1 MDGNFLPQDNIVGKT
16 KDKIVFDSPDWV
28 SAKTACDSAAAE
40 RVVEKL
46 WKPGKSEALVGKLP
60 RKSRDLAVISQPST
74 TRLNVLAIE
83 LAKKLAGD
91 LHADCYLGDDFY
103 NALHNQQSKH
113 IPRLQRPFNPREYV
127 AVDPHRVTQ
136 ILGGKTVI
144 VAEDVLTTGSSVKQ
158 FVKALQ
164 RDGVTVFA
172 VAALLGDRRLAVDE
186 KTRDAL
192 IDAVRENGINLS
204 IGETQQL
211 ADLLTRTE
219 ARNIAL
225 LINNVRTEN
234 GKESLTRKLQGLL
247 NQGIAPDLGGVAD
260 QGRDEG
266 FQGEDRG
273 HDGPSQRIQAWHI
286 PDPTAGPGKQ
296 LGPVPPQTK
305 KPQRTIFTDPPNLP
319 ALDREFFSDQRLTVQ
334 QTDMRFVH
342 RVSGRLV
349 GTGFDEQNAKPYIL
363 VESADGTVHCIH
375 QSPEAMKAR
384 AAGLKIGNFI
394 ELTSTPFVADDG
406 VERVR
411 VKFRSLGNSHSLL
424 GNKMFLA
431 QEVQRTLETTG
442 TLPTDQGFGGW
453 LGDYQR
459 ALCSTAEDLM
469 HRGVIQARGNEAC
482 HFATSLLLEHQN
494 PALRESGKS
503 PHLTR

>member
-1 MDGNFLPQDNIVGKT
+1 MDHFLPQDNIVGKT

-28 SAKTACDSAAAE
+28 SAKTACDTAAAE

-60 RKSRDLAVISQPST
+60 GKSRDLAVISQPST

-83 LAKKLAGD
+83 LARKLAGD

-136 ILGGKTVI
+136 VLGGKTII

-172 VAALLGDRRLAVDE
+172 VIALLGDRRLAVDE

-204 IGETQQL
+204 IVETQQL
-211 ADLLTRTE
+211 ADSLTRTE

-234 GKESLTRKLQGLL
+234 GKEKLTRKLQGLL

-260 QGRDEG
+260 QGRHEG
-266 FQGEDRG
+266 FQGEDRS

-296 LGPVPPQTK
+296 LDPAPSQT
-305 KPQRTIFTDPPNLP
+305 TEPPNLP
-319 ALDREFFSDQRLTVQ
+319 PALNRGSFSDERLTVR
-334 QTDMRFVH
+334 QTDMRFVD

-349 GTGFDEQNAKPYIL
+349 GTGFDEQNGKSYIL

-384 AAGLKIGNFI
+384 AVGLKIGNFI

-406 VERVR
+406 VARVR
-411 VKFRSLGNSHSLL
+411 VKFRSLGNAYSLL

-431 QEVQRTLETTG
+431 QELQRTLPTTG
-442 TLPTDQGFGGW
+442 TLPTEQGFGGW
-453 LGDYQR
+453 LGDFQR
-459 ALCSTAEDLM
+459 ALCSTAEDLI
-469 HRGVIQARGNEAC
+469 HRGVIQARGNDAC
-482 HFATSLLLEHQN
+482 HFDAPLLLAQRN
-494 PALRESGKS
+494 SAPRQSGKH

>member
-1 MDGNFLPQDNIVGKT
+1 MDHFLPQDNIVGKT
-16 KDKIVFDSPDWV
+16 KDKIVFDSPDWA
-28 SAKTACDSAAAE
+28 SAKTACDTAAAE

-46 WKPGKSEALVGKLP
+46 WTPGKSAALVGKLP
-60 RKSRDLAVISQPST
+60 GKSGDLAVISQPST

-83 LAKKLAGD
+83 LAKKVAGD

-113 IPRLQRPFNPREYV
+113 IPRLQRPFNPREYA
-127 AVDPHRVTQ
+127 AVDPNRVTR

-164 RDGVTVFA
+164 RDGVKVFA

-211 ADLLTRTE
+211 ADSLTRTE

-225 LINNVRTEN
+225 LINSIRTEN
-234 GKESLTRKLQGLL
+234 GKEKLTRRLQGLL

-260 QGRDEG
+260 QRRHEG
-266 FQGEDRG
+266 LQGEDHG
-273 HDGPSQRIQAWHI
+273 HDGPSQRIQAWHL
-286 PDPTAGPGKQ
+286 PDPTAGPGKRLEPAPSQ
-296 LGPVPPQTK
+296 TTEPQ
-305 KPQRTIFTDPPNLP
+305 NLSP
-319 ALDREFFSDQRLTVQ
+319 AVNRESFSDERLTVH

-342 RVSGRLV
+342 RVSGRLI
-349 GTGFDEQNAKPYIL
+349 GTGFDEQNGKSYIL

-375 QSPEAMKAR
+375 QSPEAMNAR

-394 ELTSTPFVADDG
+394 DLTSTSFVADDG

-411 VKFRSLGNSHSLL
+411 VKFRSLGNSHFLL
-424 GNKMFLA
+424 RNKLFLA
-431 QEVQRTLETTG
+431 QEVQRTLEATG
-442 TLPTDQGFGGW
+442 SLPTEQGFGGW

-459 ALCSTAEDLM
+459 ALCSTAEELVR
-469 HRGVIQARGNEAC
+469 RGVIQSRGNEGC
-482 HFATSLLLEHQN
+482 HFDASLLLEQRN
-494 PALRESGKS
+494 SALRESGKS

>member
-1 MDGNFLPQDNIVGKT
+1 MDHFLPQDNIVGKT
-16 KDKIVFDSPDWV
+16 KDRIVFNSPDWV
-28 SAKTACDSAAAE
+28 SAKTACDTTAAE

-46 WKPGKSEALVGKLP
+46 WTPGKSAALVGKLP
-60 RKSRDLAVISQPST
+60 GKSGDLAVISQPST

-83 LAKKLAGD
+83 LAKKVAGD

-127 AVDPHRVTQ
+127 AVDPNRVTR
-136 ILGGKTVI
+136 ILSGKTVI
-144 VAEDVLTTGSSVKQ
+144 IAEDVLTTGSSVKQ

-164 RDGVTVFA
+164 RDGVKVFA
-172 VAALLGDRRLAVDE
+172 VTALLGDRRLAVDE

-192 IDAVRENGINLS
+192 VDAVKENGINLS
-204 IGETQQL
+204 IEQTQQL
-211 ADLLTRTE
+211 ADSLTRTE

-234 GKESLTRKLQGLL
+234 GKEKLTRKLQGLL

-266 FQGEDRG
+266 LQGGDCS
-273 HDGPSQRIQAWHI
+273 HDGPYQRVQAWHLS
-286 PDPTAGPGKQ
+286 DPTAGPGKQ
-296 LGPVPPQTK
+296 LEPAPAQTSES
-305 KPQRTIFTDPPNLP
+305 PNLP
-319 ALDREFFSDQRLTVQ
+319 PAVNRDSFSDERLNVR

-349 GTGFDEQNAKPYIL
+349 GTGFDEQNAKPYSL
-363 VESADGTVHCIH
+363 VESADGRVHWIH
-375 QSPEAMKAR
+375 QSPEAIKAR

-394 ELTSTPFVADDG
+394 ELTSTPFLADDG
-406 VERVR
+406 VARVR
-411 VKFRSLGNSHSLL
+411 VKFRSLGNAHSLL
-424 GNKMFLA
+424 GDKMFLA
-431 QEVQRTLETTG
+431 QEVQRTLEATG
-442 TLPTDQGFGGW
+442 TLPTEQGFGGW
-453 LGDYQR
+453 LGDFQR
-459 ALCSTAEDLM
+459 ALCSTTQDLV
-469 HRGVIQARGNEAC
+469 HRGAIQTRGNDAC
-482 HFATSLLLEHQN
+482 QFATSLLLERRDVA
-494 PALRESGKS
+494 PRESGKC

>member
-1 MDGNFLPQDNIVGKT
+1 MDGNLLPQDNIVGKT

-46 WKPGKSEALVGKLP
+46 WTPGKSAALVGKLP
-60 RKSRDLAVISQPST
+60 GKSGDLAVISQPST

-113 IPRLQRPFNPREYV
+113 IPRLQRPFNPREYA
-127 AVDPHRVTQ
+127 AVDPNRVTR

-164 RDGVTVFA
+164 RDGVKVFA

-192 IDAVRENGINLS
+192 VDAVKENGINLS

-211 ADLLTRTE
+211 ADSLTRTE

-234 GKESLTRKLQGLL
+234 GKEKLTRRLQGLL

-266 FQGEDRG
+266 LQGEDRG
-273 HDGPSQRIQAWHI
+273 HDGPSQRIQAWHLS
-286 PDPTAGPGKQ
+286 DPTAGPGKH
-296 LGPVPPQTK
+296 LEPAPSQT
-305 KPQRTIFTDPPNLP
+305 TDPPNLP

-349 GTGFDEQNAKPYIL
+349 GTGFDEQNPKPYIL
-363 VESADGTVHCIH
+363 VESADGRVHWIH

-406 VERVR
+406 VARVR
-411 VKFRSLGNSHSLL
+411 VKFRSLGNAHSLL
-424 GNKMFLA
+424 GDKMFLA
-431 QEVQRTLETTG
+431 QEVQRTLEATG
-442 TLPTDQGFGGW
+442 TLPTEQGFGGW

-459 ALCSTAEDLM
+459 ALCRTAEEFI
-469 HRGVIQARGNEAC
+469 HRGVIQRRGNEAC
-482 HFATSLLLEHQN
+482 HFEASVVVEKRN
-494 PALRESGKS
+494 SASRESGKR

>member
-1 MDGNFLPQDNIVGKT
+1 MDHFLPQDNIVGKT
-16 KDKIVFDSPDWV
+16 KDKMVFNSPDWV
-28 SAKTACDSAAAE
+28 SAKTACDTAAAE

-46 WKPGKSEALVGKLP
+46 WTPGKSDALVGKLP
-60 RKSRDLAVISQPST
+60 GKSSDLAVISQPST
-74 TRLNVLAIE
+74 TRLNVLPIE
-83 LAKKLAGD
+83 LARKVAGD

-127 AVDPHRVTQ
+127 AADPNRVTR

-144 VAEDVLTTGSSVKQ
+144 VAEDVLTTGSSVKE

-164 RDGVTVFA
+164 RDGVKVFA
-172 VAALLGDRRLAVDE
+172 VTALLGDRRLAVDE

-192 IDAVRENGINLS
+192 VDAVRENGINLS

-211 ADLLTRTE
+211 ADSLTRTE

-234 GKESLTRKLQGLL
+234 GKEKLTRKLQGLL

-266 FQGEDRG
+266 LQGEDRG
-273 HDGPSQRIQAWHI
+273 HDGPSQRTQAWHL
-286 PDPTAGPGKQ
+286 PDPTTGPGKQ
-296 LGPVPPQTK
+296 LEPVPPQTK
-305 KPQRTIFTDPPNLP
+305 KPQRTISTDPPNIP
-319 ALDREFFSDQRLTVQ
+319 ALDREFFSDQRLTVH

-349 GTGFDEQNAKPYIL
+349 GTGFDEQHPQPYIL

-394 ELTSTPFVADDG
+394 ELTSTPFVADGG
-406 VERVR
+406 VARVR
-411 VKFRSLGNSHSLL
+411 VKFRSLGNAHSLL
-424 GNKMFLA
+424 GNKLFLA
-431 QEVQRTLETTG
+431 QEVQRTLEATG
-442 TLPTDQGFGGW
+442 TPPTEEGFGGW
-453 LGDYQR
+453 LGDFQR
-459 ALCSTAEDLM
+459 ALCSAAEEL
-469 HRGVIQARGNEAC
+469 IQRRAIQVRDNEAC
-482 HFATSLLLEHQN
+482 HSDASVFLEQRN
-494 PALRESGKS
+494 SAPRESGKR

>member
-1 MDGNFLPQDNIVGKT
+1 MDHFLPQDNIVGKT
-16 KDKIVFDSPDWV
+16 KDKMVFNSPDWV
-28 SAKTACDSAAAE
+28 SAKTACDTAAAK

-46 WKPGKSEALVGKLP
+46 WTSGRSAALVGKLP
-60 RKSRDLAVISQPST
+60 GKSGDLAVISQPST
-74 TRLNVLAIE
+74 TRLNVLAME
-83 LAKKLAGD
+83 LAKKVAGD

-127 AVDPHRVTQ
+127 AVDPNQVTR

-164 RDGVTVFA
+164 RDGAKVFA
-172 VAALLGDRRLAVDE
+172 VTALLGDRRLAVDE

-192 IDAVRENGINLS
+192 VDAVRESGINLS
-204 IGETQQL
+204 IEQTQQL
-211 ADLLTRTE
+211 ADSLTRTE

-225 LINNVRTEN
+225 LINKVRTQN
-234 GKESLTRKLQGLL
+234 GKEKLTRKLQGLL
-247 NQGIAPDLGGVAD
+247 DQGIAPDLGGAAD
-260 QGRDEG
+260 QERDEG
-266 FQGEDRG
+266 LQGEDCS
-273 HDGPSQRIQAWHI
+273 HDGPSQRIQAWHL

-296 LGPVPPQTK
+296 LEPAPAQTSES
-305 KPQRTIFTDPPNLP
+305 PNLP
-319 ALDREFFSDQRLTVQ
+319 PAVNRDSFSDERLNVR
-334 QTDMRFVH
+334 QTDMRFVD

-349 GTGFDEQNAKPYIL
+349 GTGFDEQNCKPYIL
-363 VESADGTVHCIH
+363 VESADGMVHCIH

-384 AAGLKIGNFI
+384 AAGLKIDNFI

-411 VKFRSLGNSHSLL
+411 VKFRSLGNSHFLL
-424 GNKMFLA
+424 GNKLFLA
-431 QEVQRTLETTG
+431 QEVQRTLEATG
-442 TLPTDQGFGGW
+442 TLPTEQGLAGW
-453 LGDYQR
+453 LGDFQR
-459 ALCSTAEDLM
+459 ALCSTAEDLI
-469 HRGVIQARGNEAC
+469 HRGVIQTRGNEAC
-482 HFATSLLLEHQN
+482 HFDASLLLEKRN
-494 PALRESGKS
+494 SASRESGKR